1 MKRVFTTM
9 AAVLA
14 IAAIP
19 AMTVSAP
26 QSQDVAQ
33 TGSLGL
39 PSAGKAAEQ
48 IPAVSRAAGIAGTA
62 ADVAPAAIQPPGLVN
77 ILVQQ
82 LGITPEQAAGG
93 AGSIFSMVK
102 QGMNSADFA
111 KVSNAVPGMDQL
123 LAAAPSQT
131 APGSGMT
138 GLIGLAASALGGS
151 GGSLGNLASLAGS
164 FQSLGLN
171 SGMVSQFIPVILQFV
186 QSQGG
191 STTMSLLQGALAH

>member
-1 MKRVFTTM
+1 MKVFATM
-9 AAVLA
+9 AAIMA
-14 IAAIP
+14 IAAVP
-19 AMTVSAP
+19 AMAVSAP

-39 PSAGKAAEQ
+39 PSAGNVAGQ
-48 IPAVSRAAGIAGTA
+48 IPDVGTVTGIAGNG
-62 ADVAPAAIQPPGLVN
+62 ADVAPVAGQTPGLVN
-77 ILVQQ
+77 TLVQK

-102 QGMNSADFA
+102 QSMNSTDFA

-123 LAAAPSQT
+123 LAAAPSQA
-131 APGSGMT
+131 APSSGMT
-138 GLIGLAASALGGS
+138 GLMGLAANALGRS
-151 GGSLGNLASLAGS
+151 GGSLGNLASLTGS

-171 SGMVSQFIPVILQFV
+171 SGMISQFIPVILQAV

-191 STTMSLLQGALAH
+191 STSRDMLQNALAH

>member
-1 MKRVFTTM
+1 MKVFATI
-9 AAVLA
+9 AAIMA
-14 IAAIP
+14 IAAVP
-19 AMTVSAP
+19 AMAVCEP
-26 QSQDVAQ
+26 QSLGVAQ

-39 PSAGKAAEQ
+39 PSAGKVVEQ
-48 IPAVSRAAGIAGTA
+48 IPAVGTDTGIAGTV
-62 ADVAPAAIQPPGLVN
+62 ADVAPVAGQTPGLVN
-77 ILVQQ
+77 TLVQQ

-102 QGMNSADFA
+102 QGMNSTDFA

-123 LAAAPSQT
+123 LAAAPGQA
-131 APGSGMT
+131 APSSGMT
-138 GLIGLAASALGGS
+138 GLMGLAASALGRS

-171 SGMVSQFIPVILQFV
+171 SGMISQFIPVILQAV

-191 STTMSLLQGALAH
+191 STTMGMLQGALAH